1 MEDGGASGKI
11 GRKLGAYDILEICES
26 LKNEEHGWGKKK
38 DWKTTSAL
46 ATKWSFMNQEYTIRN
61 FFFWESFNFENA

>member
-1 MEDGGASGKI
+1 MVE
-11 GRKLGAYDILEICES
+11 
-26 LKNEEHGWGKKK
+26 GKKK